1 MLCQFFVPP
10 PPIPLPRGDKDI
22 LVLVQLLNFPVWNK
36 LIVPQIFQFS
46 AGGKFYFINR
56 TTYEFNF
63 GKGPAFRQFL
73 IEVIY
78 MRRSPKYTAKLWVL
92 AILYVPKYQSHATTR
107 VPVLNLRSSSK
118 T

>member
-1 MLCQFFVPP
+1 MSIFVPP
-10 PPIPLPRGDKDI
+10 PPSATGGDKDI